1 MRMSICE
8 AAHQVAAAHPMQSS
22 SDLLRTLVACRER
35 EEAEAVTG
43 SLVGLF
49 GFRYFSYVVPDL
61 SRSGDDNHSSGMLLT
76 SYPADW
82 YNRYRRRS
90 YQAEDPVIVE
100 GRRELLP
107 FTWGDE
113 AYLRSICPSARRL
126 FFEAREF
133 DIGSGL
139 TIPVHGPSGQ
149 SALFSVAG
157 PEPGRRLADVANAD
171 VVTLLAVAQCLH
183 ANVVQRASRRS
194 AGPTVRLSEQERICL
209 LWTTQGKTAWEIAQ
223 IIGRSK
229 ATVDFHIR
237 RATAKLT
244 AANKVHA
251 AFKAAQLDL
260 L

>member
-1 MRMSICE
+1 MELSACE
-8 AAHQVAAAHPMQSS
+8 AARQGAVAQSS
-22 SDLLRTLVACRER
+22 PSSADLLRALVACRER

-49 GFRYFSYVVPDL
+49 GFRYFSYVVPEL
-61 SRSGDDNHSSGMLLT
+61 SRAADGFQPSGMLLT
-76 SYPADW
+76 SYPTDW
-82 YNRYRRRS
+82 CNRYRRRS

-113 AYLRSICPSARRL
+113 AYLRSIGPSARRL
-126 FFEAREF
+126 FLEAREF

-139 TIPVHGPSGQ
+139 TIPVHGPAGQ

-157 PEPGRRLADVANAD
+157 PEPRRRLADVASLD

-194 AGPTVRLSEQERICL
+194 TGPAVRLSEQERICL
-209 LWTTQGKTAWEIAQ
+209 LWTTQGKTAWEVAQ

-251 AFKAAQLDL
+251 AFKAVQLDL